1 MKYFAIDS
9 KWNSNLYLYFI
20 HSNEDISPERKKIA
34 LSKNKTQF
42 LSGTQPR
49 TSNKD
54 IQISSFRLTGCCYD
68 VTSEYMRH
76 EVLDCKFRRYCT
88 KLWSN
93 TITYEHH
100 KSVENKADAFQIA
113 CQSVNYTEKRMRKKK
128 WFPYRH
134 EQQEYGLLI
143 EMTCHLSVTF

>member
-1 MKYFAIDS
+1 MKIFRL
-9 KWNSNLYLYFI
+9 K
-20 HSNEDISPERKKIA
+20 EKKIA
-34 LSKNKTQF
+34 LSKNRTKF
-42 LSGTQPR
+42 LSGNQPR

-54 IQISSFRLTGCCYD
+54 IQISSFRWTGCCYD

-76 EVLDCKFRRYCT
+76 GVLDCKFRRYCT

-100 KSVENKADAFQIA
+100 KSVENEADAFQIA
-113 CQSVNYTEKRMRKKK
+113 CQSVNYTEKRMRKK

-143 EMTCHLSVTF
+143 EMTCHLSVTI